1 MKKLS
6 YPLIR
11 FILNSALVLL
21 TAIPCFFLGRWILL
35 SLFDDRPACPLCL
48 YSHVVHDYYAATG
61 ISGILW
67 ELFRLRLW
75 KCTVNRIT
83 SMRNTKG
90 ESYTA
95 GDTTIEI
102 LQ

>member
-48 YSHVVHDYYAATG
+48 TSHVIHDYYAATG
-61 ISGILW
+61 ISRDTLGALPAEIV
-67 ELFRLRLW
+67 E
-75 KCTVNRIT
+75 
-83 SMRNTKG
+83 MYG
-90 ESYTA
+90 EP
-95 GDTTIEI
+95 D
-102 LQ
+102 